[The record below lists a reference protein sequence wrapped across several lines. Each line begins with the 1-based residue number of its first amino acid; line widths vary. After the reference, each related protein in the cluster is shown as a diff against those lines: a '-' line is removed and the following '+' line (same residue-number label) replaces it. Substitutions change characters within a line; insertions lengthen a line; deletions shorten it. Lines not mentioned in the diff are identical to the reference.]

1 MHPCRTGSERDVE
14 SVVYNDT
21 DLRARLIHNGPYNC
35 CGDRLARKLEKFASR
50 HILLADLDAIH
61 SCTHGRTDCFQY
73 RYSRFGRTERLPV
86 RDIADNR
93 FAKCV

>member
-1 MHPCRTGSERDVE
+1 LT
-14 SVVYNDT
+14 
-21 DLRARLIHNGPYNC
+21 
-35 CGDRLARKLEKFASR
+35 RKLEKFASW
-50 HILLADLDAIH
+50 HVLLADLDAIH

-73 RYSRFGRTERLPV
+73 TSSRFDWTERLPV